1 VPGREPNS
9 TLERRSVVP
18 RIVIVLLA
26 ALCLAACDS
35 TSDRSGVPVS
45 ATIPRMPD
53 SVSSVAPT
61 TSATAGSATE
71 PVVAPVSEGPSLPR
85 PPASS
90 RELASLPIELVI
102 NPATALPG
110 QTVTVSFLGD
120 VSQGSVYGPAAH
132 IERRIDGGW
141 HSEWNM
147 LNEDFSRSAT
157 SIVEGGPPTTIP
169 AIGYPLTTDLLF
181 VLPTA
186 IANGDYRFC
195 LSVSSTTRT
204 AASPRGYA
212 IDATVCAQLTI
223 A

>member
-1 VPGREPNS
+1 
-9 TLERRSVVP
+9 VP
-18 RIVIVLLA
+18 RIVIVLIA
-26 ALCLAACDS
+26 ALCLASCDS
-35 TSDRSGVPVS
+35 TSDRAGRPTS
-45 ATIPRMPD
+45 ATTPRMPD

-61 TSATAGSATE
+61 TSATTRSATE
-71 PVVAPVSEGPSLPR
+71 PAVTPVSEAPSLPR
-85 PPASS
+85 PPAST
-90 RELASLPIELVI
+90 RELASLPIQLVI
-102 NPATALPG
+102 TPATALPG

-120 VSQGSVYGPAAH
+120 MSQRSAYGPAAH
-132 IERRIDGGW
+132 IDRRLDGGW
-141 HSEWNM
+141 RSEWYM

-169 AIGYPLTTDLLF
+169 AIGYPLTTDSLF

-212 IDATVCAQLTI
+212 TDVTVCAQLTI

>member
-1 VPGREPNS
+1 
-9 TLERRSVVP
+9 VP
-18 RIVIVLLA
+18 RIVIVLIA
-26 ALCLAACDS
+26 ALCIAACDS
-35 TSDRSGVPVS
+35 TSDRSDVPIS
-45 ATIPRMPD
+45 ATIPRMLD

-61 TSATAGSATE
+61 TPATASSATGPA
-71 PVVAPVSEGPSLPR
+71 VAPVSEARGLPR
-85 PPASS
+85 PPAST

-120 VSQGSVYGPAAH
+120 VSQGSAYGPAAH
-132 IERRIDGGW
+132 IDRRIDGGW
-141 HSEWNM
+141 RSEWYT

-157 SIVEGGPPTTIP
+157 SIVQGGPPTTIP
-169 AIGYPLTTDLLF
+169 AIGYPLTTDSLF
-181 VLPTA
+181 NLPTA
-186 IANGDYRFC
+186 IANGEYRFC

-212 IDATVCAQLTI
+212 TDATVCAQLTI

>member
-1 VPGREPNS
+1 MPGREPNS
-9 TLERRSVVP
+9 RLERRSVVP
-18 RIVIVLLA
+18 RIVIVLIA

-53 SVSSVAPT
+53 AVSSVAPT
-61 TSATAGSATE
+61 TSATASSETE
-71 PVVAPVSEGPSLPR
+71 PAVAPVSEAPRLPR

-90 RELASLPIELVI
+90 QKLAGLPIELVI
-102 NPATALPG
+102 TPATALPG

-120 VSQGSVYGPAAH
+120 LSQGSVYGPAAH
-132 IERRIDGGW
+132 IDRRIDGGW
-141 HSEWNM
+141 HSEWYM

-169 AIGYPLTTDLLF
+169 AIGYPLTTNSRF
-181 VLPTA
+181 VLPTG
-186 IANGDYRFC
+186 IAKGEYRFR

-204 AASPRGYA
+204 AARPRGYA
-212 IDATVCAQLTI
+212 TDATVCAQLTI